1 MNIMYNIDSNSGLMN
16 LRFKRNIL
24 DPLANKDIFEK
35 YILPI
40 LAMNENFCLTGSL
53 SLKMLGFEPMDNV
66 GDFDL
71 ALTDTFTEDE
81 YNAIKNF
88 FQLYNTN
95 EGYTFDDNNKKI
107 DKFNPKAHLW
117 QLSKGWNEEVSIG
130 DDLQRW
136 CHFKLDIF
144 NDEFIRKKD
153 IIEVYYDD
161 FPIKLVHPSI
171 TLSYRMRY
179 ALDTR
184 SSTTFKYYEK
194 IKALMDNAKS
204 YYNNIRA
211 ISKMYARVHEHNT
224 NVEGNEKKIEHIRAL
239 IDRRN
244 YNMDE
249 FFKKVFEETL
259 DPFTL
264 LIEKERDQYLN
275 DK

>member
-1 MNIMYNIDSNSGLMN
+1 MRLQ
-16 LRFKRNIL
+16 FKKNIL

-71 ALTDTFTEDE
+71 ALMDTFTEDE
-81 YNAIKNF
+81 YNAVKNF
-88 FQLYNTN
+88 FQLYDTK
-95 EGYTFDDNNKKI
+95 EGYDFETGNHKESKFD
-107 DKFNPKAHLW
+107 PKVHMW
-117 QLSKGWNEEVSIG
+117 QLRKSWEEDATDVDGSPYI
-130 DDLQRW
+130 RSRR
-136 CHFKLDIF
+136 FKLDIF
-144 NDEFIRKKD
+144 NDEMIRKKD
-153 IIEVYYDD
+153 TITVYYDD

-224 NVEGNEKKIEHIRAL
+224 NVEGNESKIKYIRDL

-244 YNMDE
+244 HNMDE

-275 DK
+275 NK

>member
-1 MNIMYNIDSNSGLMN
+1 MNIMYNIDSNTGLMS

-40 LAMNENFCLTGSL
+40 LAMNDNFCLTGSL
-53 SLKMLGFEPMDNV
+53 SLKMLGFEPMDDI

-95 EGYTFDDNNKKI
+95 EGYNFDNGTPLTNKF
-107 DKFNPKAHLW
+107 DSKAHMW
-117 QLSKGWNEEVSIG
+117 QLRKTWEEEVNEELGRS
-130 DDLQRW
+130 R
-136 CHFKLDIF
+136 HFKLDIF
-144 NDEFIRKKD
+144 NDEMIRKRD
-153 IIEVYYDD
+153 IIVVYYDD

-184 SSTTFKYYEK
+184 SSTTFKYWEK
-194 IKALMDNAKS
+194 MKAFMDNAKA
-204 YYNNIRA
+204 YYQHIKL
-211 ISKMYARVHEHNT
+211 ISKMYARVHEHNA
-224 NVEGNEKKIEHIRAL
+224 NIEGNEKKIEYIRSL

-264 LIEKERDQYLN
+264 LIEKEHDQYLN
-275 DK
+275 NK